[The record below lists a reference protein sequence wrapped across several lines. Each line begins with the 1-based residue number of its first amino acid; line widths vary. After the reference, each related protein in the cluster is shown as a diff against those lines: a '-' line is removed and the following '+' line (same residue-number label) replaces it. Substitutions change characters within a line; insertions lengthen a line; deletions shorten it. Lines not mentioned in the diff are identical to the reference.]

1 MQDNTPPGHLT
12 AHLRPGFVSLMK
24 SAHVVVPG

>member
-12 AHLRPGFVSLMK
+12 AHLRPGFVFSDEVC
-24 SAHVVVPG
+24 HVVVPG